1 MKELR
6 SKTSDTNKQQKQNF
20 DKMPEKK
27 TKDKNKTPQMYGD
40 VVDKVAY
47 RMTGMDR
54 STITEKEA
62 YDDMRRE
69 AKKQAIVSEQNDISS
84 AEQNENSNPDK
95 SSRKLPE
102 SFERTLKEYEALH
115 GEQSDSDFEL
125 AE

>member
-6 SKTSDTNKQQKQNF
+6 SKTSDTSKKQKQNF
-20 DKMPEKK
+20 DKIPEKK

-84 AEQNENSNPDK
+84 AEQNENSNQDK